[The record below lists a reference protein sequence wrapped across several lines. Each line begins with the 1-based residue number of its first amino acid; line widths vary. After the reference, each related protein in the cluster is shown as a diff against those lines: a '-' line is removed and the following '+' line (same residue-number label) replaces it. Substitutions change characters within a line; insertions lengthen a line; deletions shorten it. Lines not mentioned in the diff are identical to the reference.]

1 MHFDNEIFLP
11 AQKQLRLR
19 NNQINTV
26 ADDGKYSTARALL
39 GKNLHTMQKFY
50 SHSNWIELGNLE
62 TIDLISDTLGQFC
75 YFVTNGFGTFQLSYW
90 LHISCLYNVHT
101 ERINFMKQGLS

>member
-1 MHFDNEIFLP
+1 M
-11 AQKQLRLR
+11 
-19 NNQINTV
+19 

-62 TIDLISDTLGQFC
+62 TIDLISDTLGLIADNLTDTCMDDSEIVGDALTSGYYVSF
-75 YFVTNGFGTFQLSYW
+75 LSFH
-90 LHISCLYNVHT
+90 LI
-101 ERINFMKQGLS
+101 